1 MRSIHWC
8 ALRLN
13 FLLAVAAIMHPV
25 RADVVL
31 DADVTV
37 RYESNV
43 WLFSDAERRAFELNP
58 DADAFRGVESL
69 DDFTVTP
76 VLALGWRPGQG
87 RWRYRAIGAIERFTH
102 NGRLDNEEIFV
113 DVRRDL
119 GKSNHVRASL
129 SYSPNN
135 FVGESR
141 RGTLNISEE
150 FVNSVTGGVT
160 YSHRVN
166 HDNRVLI
173 AATAAREN
181 YTEGFDDQDSW
192 FYTLR
197 VTWYWRL
204 APRWIA
210 KSAGWLRR
218 RDSDQ
223 LVGRVAD
230 GSETVFNDIS
240 SDGYRLDAEL
250 QYRINAPTA
259 VSGGMAYARKR
270 YTTDS
275 ADDLNHFG
283 RVDRSYRI
291 VARLLRRLS
300 ERWDGAMDISY
311 VERDSNLDSASFN
324 YETWSASVNLAH
336 RF

>member
-1 MRSIHWC
+1 MRSLHWY
-8 ALRLN
+8 ALLLN
-13 FLLAVAAIMHPV
+13 MLLVAVTMDPA
-25 RADVVL
+25 RAKVVL
-31 DADVTV
+31 DADVTL

-58 DADAFRGVESL
+58 DADAFRSVESL

-76 VLALGWRPGQG
+76 VLALGWRPGRG
-87 RWRYRAIGAIERFTH
+87 RWRYRAIGALERFAR
-102 NGRLDNEEIFV
+102 NGRLNNEEIFA

-119 GKSNHVRASL
+119 GEEDHVRASI

-141 RGTLNISEE
+141 RGTVNVNEE
-150 FVNSVTGGVT
+150 FVSSVTGGVT

-166 HDNRVLI
+166 RDNRVLI
-173 AATAAREN
+173 AGTVAREN

-197 VTWYWRL
+197 ATWYWRL

-210 KSAGWLRR
+210 KAAGWLRR

-223 LVGRVAD
+223 LIGRAAD
-230 GSETVFNDIS
+230 GSEVVFNDIS

-250 QYRINAPTA
+250 QYRINPPTA
-259 VSGGMAYARKR
+259 VSGGIMYAYKR

-291 VARLLRRLS
+291 VGRLLRRLG
-300 ERWDGAMDISY
+300 ERWDGSMDISY
-311 VERDSNLDSASFN
+311 IERDSNLDPSSFG
-324 YETWSASVNLAH
+324 YETWSASINLAY